1 MTDRPQSVPPQEQPR
16 QPGREAPMTPRPQD
30 EMRDYKSGGKLA
42 RRRALVTGGDSGIG
56 RAVAIGFAKEG
67 ADVAVAYLDE
77 HDDAARTKRL
87 VEAEGQR
94 CILLPGDLSDEAFCA
109 SMVAEAA
116 RDLGGLDILV
126 NNIAVQF
133 PQDDLSAISGEQ
145 LRRTFAVNVFSM
157 FYVTRAALLHLDRGD
172 AIVNSTSITAYRGSG
187 HLIDYASTKGAIV
200 GFTRSMAANLA
211 DKGIRVN
218 AVAPGPVWTPLI
230 PSSFDAGHVG
240 EFGQSAPL
248 GRPGQPDEIAPSYIF
263 LASGD
268 ASYMTGQVLHPN
280 GGTIIGG

>member
-1 MTDRPQSVPPQEQPR
+1 MTDRPQGVPAQEQAR
-16 QPGREAPMTPRPQD
+16 QPGHEAPMSPHPQD
-30 EMRDYKSGGKLA
+30 EMRDYKAGDKLA
-42 RRRALVTGGDSGIG
+42 GRRAIVTGGDSGIG

-67 ADVAVAYLDE
+67 ADVAIAYLDE
-77 HDDAARTKRL
+77 TDDAKHTKRL
-87 VEAEGQR
+87 IEAEGQR
-94 CILLPGDLSDEAFCA
+94 CILLPGDLSDEDVCR
-109 SMVAEAA
+109 SMVNDATDA
-116 RDLGGLDILV
+116 LGGLDILV

-133 PQDDLSAISGEQ
+133 PQDDLADVSGDQ
-145 LRRTFAVNVFSM
+145 LRRTFAINVFSM

-172 AIVNSTSITAYRGSG
+172 AVVNTTSVTAYRGSG

-211 DKGIRVN
+211 DKGVRVN
-218 AVAPGPVWTPLI
+218 AVAPGPIWTPLI

-240 EFGQSAPL
+240 EFGQSTAI
-248 GRPGQPDEIAPSYIF
+248 GRPGQPDEVAPSYIF
-263 LASGD
+263 LASED